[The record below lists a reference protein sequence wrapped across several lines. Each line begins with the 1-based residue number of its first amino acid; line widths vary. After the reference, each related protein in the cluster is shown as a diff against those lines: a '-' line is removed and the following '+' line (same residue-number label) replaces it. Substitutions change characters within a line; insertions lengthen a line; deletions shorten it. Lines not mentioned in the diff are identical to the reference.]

1 MYILSGGRNKFIN
14 LNNVAN
20 IHIKNQYMHHSKPD
34 TWWEIRVLYPA
45 AGSDILYDT
54 LCRYETEELCRA
66 DFNKLCDRIA
76 NGKENEVI
84 DMKDL

>member
-14 LNNVAN
+14 FNNVAN
-20 IHIKNQYMHHSKPD
+20 IHIRHQSE
-34 TWWEIRVLYPA
+34 WWEIRVLYPA

-54 LCRYETEELCRA
+54 LCGYETEALCRA

-76 NGKENEVI
+76 NGKEKEVI
-84 DMKDL
+84 DMNDL